1 MLLCSSQPVHLN
13 CMALS
18 NDCSQRTPCSRLPMQ
33 VTALLLLLVAT
44 MN

>member
-1 MLLCSSQPVHLN
+1 
-13 CMALS
+13 MALS

-33 VTALLLLLVAT
+33 VTALLLLVVVVT

>member
-1 MLLCSSQPVHLN
+1 
-13 CMALS
+13 MALS

-33 VTALLLLLVAT
+33 VTALLLLLLLLLVVVT

>member
-1 MLLCSSQPVHLN
+1 
-13 CMALS
+13 MALS

-33 VTALLLLLVAT
+33 VTALLLLLLLVVVT

>member
-1 MLLCSSQPVHLN
+1 
-13 CMALS
+13 MALS

-33 VTALLLLLVAT
+33 VTALLLLLLVVVT